1 MPTQSEKRQR
11 FLDLI
16 LDSESEK
23 KLIVAGPGTGKTYT
37 FKQILNKLGPG
48 NYFVLSFIRKLVDD
62 LAIELGE
69 SAEVKTF
76 HAFCKKVLH
85 ERQGKV
91 DIYPKLPEI
100 IKEDAELFGY
110 DYSDFESKFRNLKE
124 KSPAIF
130 FFLRRGD
137 YYQYL
142 SFDDSVYRLYKRL
155 KKDISILDSYDLI
168 IVDEYQDFN
177 KLEVEFI
184 KELEKRG
191 PILIAGDD
199 DQAIYS
205 GRSSTPEFLREAFNS
220 GDYTIFE
227 LPYCSRCPVVVVNAV
242 NEFISVVQ
250 SKEGLND
257 RLEKQYLPF
266 TEGNEDLNN
275 LYPRI
280 KIISVPVIKT
290 ISKYIDVEINK
301 IPIAEIIESNNSN
314 STYPTV
320 LIIGQRHYLQE
331 LYKILIR
338 KYPQIEFD
346 TRSGED
352 FSRILDGIKLLINDI
367 NSNLGWRILAGE
379 LLSRIVLKATVVESN
394 KLKPFGEI
402 LDKEF
407 KNPIIDILELVKS
420 VKQKSRDFSDDEKR
434 LIKEQFQEDADLI
447 INHYSP
453 IEKEDIPIQNPE
465 LPTILLRTFEGCKG
479 LSGGHVF
486 IVGAND
492 GSMPKINDG
501 KIEDIEVCKFIVAL
515 TRTRKQCHIISNRWL
530 NSPVDKDGKFLKQ
543 FSRSTFLELIP
554 SDFIEDQGYKKAAAI
569 K

>member
-205 GRSSTPEFLREAFNS
+205 GRSST
-220 GDYTIFE
+220 
-227 LPYCSRCPVVVVNAV
+227 V
-242 NEFISVVQ
+242 
-250 SKEGLND
+250 
-257 RLEKQYLPF
+257 
-266 TEGNEDLNN
+266 
-275 LYPRI
+275 
-280 KIISVPVIKT
+280 
-290 ISKYIDVEINK
+290 
-301 IPIAEIIESNNSN
+301 
-314 STYPTV
+314 
-320 LIIGQRHYLQE
+320 
-331 LYKILIR
+331 
-338 KYPQIEFD
+338 
-346 TRSGED
+346 
-352 FSRILDGIKLLINDI
+352 
-367 NSNLGWRILAGE
+367 
-379 LLSRIVLKATVVESN
+379 
-394 KLKPFGEI
+394 
-402 LDKEF
+402 
-407 KNPIIDILELVKS
+407 
-420 VKQKSRDFSDDEKR
+420 
-434 LIKEQFQEDADLI
+434 
-447 INHYSP
+447 YS
-453 IEKEDIPIQNPE
+453 
-465 LPTILLRTFEGCKG
+465 
-479 LSGGHVF
+479 
-486 IVGAND
+486 
-492 GSMPKINDG
+492 
-501 KIEDIEVCKFIVAL
+501 
-515 TRTRKQCHIISNRWL
+515 
-530 NSPVDKDGKFLKQ
+530 
-543 FSRSTFLELIP
+543 
-554 SDFIEDQGYKKAAAI
+554 
-569 K
+569 